1 MEGNADQEA
10 CDALDLPCRCPM
22 PVTSLVGT
30 YDVPPITG
38 IPDSIK
44 GFLNVSRI
52 TLNQLGPILLTWINF
67 NPSMDE

>member
-1 MEGNADQEA
+1 MEENADEA
-10 CDALDLPCRCPM
+10 KCDALGLPCRCPM

-30 YDVPPITG
+30 YDVPPIDD

-52 TLNQLGPILLTWINF
+52 VWTK
-67 NPSMDE
+67 